1 MPIIFLFFITAY
13 FAIPIFMEQSK
24 GFTSNLIKIF
34 EVISGERDDYNNRL
48 GMLLG
53 GITLFMK
60 NPITGYGINSE
71 NYLMGKNFHNTFLTF
86 SVELGIIGII
96 ILFFL
101 IKFYFEEIRFKTNV
115 IKLNSSKNDIHDL
128 SILIGFFPVFVMF
141 LFLGQTTIIY
151 FMIAFFASFTYARS
165 KQRYEKQLCV

>member
-1 MPIIFLFFITAY
+1 MLHFFDANFHGKFKSLT
-13 FAIPIFMEQSK
+13 F
-24 GFTSNLIKIF
+24 NLIKVF

-53 GITLFMK
+53 GINLFMK

-86 SVELGIIGII
+86 GVELGIIGII
-96 ILFFL
+96 ILILL
-101 IKFYFEEIRFKTNV
+101 IKFYFEEIRFKINI
-115 IKLNSSKNDIHDL
+115 IKLNSSKNDINDL
-128 SILIGFFPVFVMF
+128 SVLIGLFPVFVMF

-165 KQRYEKQLCV
+165 KEKYKKQLCV